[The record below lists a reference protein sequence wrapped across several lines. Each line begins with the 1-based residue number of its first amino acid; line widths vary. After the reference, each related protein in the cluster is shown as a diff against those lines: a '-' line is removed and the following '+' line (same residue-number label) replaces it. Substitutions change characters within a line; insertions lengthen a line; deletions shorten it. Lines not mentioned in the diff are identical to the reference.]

1 MRAATRWRRL
11 VNARLSEME
20 ALQSGPDPRTQEFW
34 DSRAH
39 RFAARTHGTAPTDP
53 FLRRLMR
60 VVGPESHVVDVG
72 CGPGRFSLPLARRAR
87 KVTAVDLSP
96 VMLSLVREAAR
107 EQGLANVAT
116 VAARWEEASVA
127 AADVLVCS
135 YVLPLVADA
144 EGFLTRMEA
153 AREPQQGLA
162 FVYMNAL
169 SGDAL
174 TDPLWRRFHGR
185 PRRVAPTHL
194 DALEV
199 LRDLGLEAHA
209 EVVEVRNPTRFSSV
223 AEAADHYGDML
234 LLDQGHKTRS
244 DLEELL
250 GSWLVG
256 RRGALRPPLPVVP
269 AAILRWPWPSAR
281 AARPRPAGGPGG
293 REPERP
299 GAAPRGG
306 PRS

>member
-11 VNARLSEME
+11 VNARMSETE
-20 ALQSGPDPRTQEFW
+20 ALEPGPDPRAQEFW

-39 RFAARTHGTAPTDP
+39 RYAARTHGTASTDP
-53 FLRRLMR
+53 LLRRLMG
-60 VVGPESHVVDVG
+60 VVTPESHVVDVG
-72 CGPGRFSLPLARRAR
+72 CGPGRFSLPLAHRAR

-96 VMLSLVREAAR
+96 VMLSLVRRAAR

-116 VAARWEEASVA
+116 VAERWEEARVP

-135 YVLPLVADA
+135 YVLPLIADA
-144 EGFLTRMEA
+144 EGFLARMES
-153 AREPQQGLA
+153 AREPQQGVA

-185 PRRVAPTHL
+185 PRRLAPTYL

-199 LRDLGLEAHA
+199 LGDLGLEAHA
-209 EVVEVRNPTRFSSV
+209 EVVEVRTPTRFASV

-234 LLDQGHKTRS
+234 LLDQDRKTRS

-250 GSWLVG
+250 ESWLVG

-269 AAILRWPWPSAR
+269 SAILRWPSPPR
-281 AARPRPAGGPGG
+281 AARPRPAGGPAG
-293 REPERP
+293 RVPGRR
-299 GAAPRGG
+299 GAARRGG
-306 PRS
+306 PT